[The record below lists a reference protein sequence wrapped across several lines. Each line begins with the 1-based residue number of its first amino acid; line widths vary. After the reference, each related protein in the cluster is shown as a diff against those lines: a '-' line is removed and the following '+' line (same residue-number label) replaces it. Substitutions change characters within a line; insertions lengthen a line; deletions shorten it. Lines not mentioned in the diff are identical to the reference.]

1 VSGLVVVVSSPSGGG
16 KTTIVNDLVAARS
29 DVGISVSAT
38 TRAPRAGEQDGV
50 QYHFLATEEFVR
62 RREAGEF
69 LEWAEYSGHLYGTPA
84 SEVDRL
90 LAGGLHALL
99 DIEVEGARQLR
110 ERRSDV
116 VSIFVLPPSADVLLD
131 RLRGRASDS
140 PEEVDR
146 RLAHADWELEQATS
160 YDYIVV
166 NDDRA
171 EAVARVAAILDAEAG
186 RTDRQPDLDVKLRT
200 LRQALAAQRRT

>member
-1 VSGLVVVVSSPSGGG
+1 VSGLVVVLSSPSGGG
-16 KTTIVNDLVAARS
+16 KTTIARDLVEARR

-38 TRAPRAGEQDGV
+38 TRGPRAGERDGV
-50 QYHFLATEEFVR
+50 QYHFVSAEEFVR

-69 LEWAEYSGHLYGTPA
+69 LEWAEYSGHLYGTLA

-90 LAGGLHALL
+90 LARGCHALL
-99 DIEVEGARQLR
+99 DIEVQGARQLR
-110 ERRSDV
+110 ERRDDV

-146 RLAHADWELEQATS
+146 RLAQADWELEQATS

-171 EAVARVAAILDAEAG
+171 EAVARVAAILDAEAS
-186 RTDRQPDLDVKLRT
+186 RTERQPHLDATLRT
-200 LRQALAAQRRT
+200 LRQTLAAQRRT